1 MHIPVCKSPFIQPLK
16 FKVTEDTEMRKLFQ
30 ALLLG
35 CFDLWEEEEETGV
48 WAGEVAVQY
57 EGRKKKKTPTKHSCV
72 QVHRLAKYES
82 LLLNFKVTLHHMLLK
97 Q

>member
-1 MHIPVCKSPFIQPLK
+1 MHIPVYKSPFIQPLK
-16 FKVTEDTEMRKLFQ
+16 FKVTEDPEMRKLFQ

-57 EGRKKKKTPTKHSCV
+57 EGRKKKKKQPQPNTAVSKFTGWQNMRAFYLTLKLHSIICC
-72 QVHRLAKYES
+72 
-82 LLLNFKVTLHHMLLK
+82 
-97 Q
+97 

>member
-1 MHIPVCKSPFIQPLK
+1 MHIPAYKSPFIQPLK

-48 WAGEVAVQY
+48 WAGEMAVQY
-57 EGRKKKKTPTKHSCV
+57 EGRKKKKKKEKNPNQTQLCPSSQAGKI
-72 QVHRLAKYES
+72 
-82 LLLNFKVTLHHMLLK
+82 
-97 Q
+97 

>member
-1 MHIPVCKSPFIQPLK
+1 
-16 FKVTEDTEMRKLFQ
+16 MRKLFQ

-48 WAGEVAVQY
+48 QTGEVAVQY
-57 EGRKKKKTPTKHSCV
+57 EGEKKKKNPTKHSCV
-72 QVHRLAKYES
+72 QVHRLAKYVS
-82 LLLNFKVTLHHMLLK
+82 LLLNFKATLHHMLLK

>member
-1 MHIPVCKSPFIQPLK
+1 MHIPVYKSPFIQPLK
-16 FKVTEDTEMRKLFQ
+16 FKVTEGTEMRKLFQ

-35 CFDLWEEEEETGV
+35 FFDLWEEEEETGV

-57 EGRKKKKTPTKHSCV
+57 EGGKKNPTKHSCV

-82 LLLNFKVTLHHMLLK
+82 LLLNFKATPHHMLLK

>member
-1 MHIPVCKSPFIQPLK
+1 MHIPVYKSPFIQPLK

-30 ALLLG
+30 ALLLS

-57 EGRKKKKTPTKHSCV
+57 EGRRKKKKKKPNQTQLCPSSQAGKI
-72 QVHRLAKYES
+72 
-82 LLLNFKVTLHHMLLK
+82 
-97 Q
+97 

>member
-1 MHIPVCKSPFIQPLK
+1 MHIPVYKSPFIQPLK

-35 CFDLWEEEEETGV
+35 FFDLWEEEEETGV

-57 EGRKKKKTPTKHSCV
+57 EGGKKTQPNTAVSKFTGW
-72 QVHRLAKYES
+72 QNMRAFYL
-82 LLLNFKVTLHHMLLK
+82 TLKLHPIICC
-97 Q
+97 